1 MPARAHPD
9 DIAAAGYGGGREAE
23 LRAAASA
30 IDAVADRL
38 RRELRMQSD
47 FFWKDKVPSAVEI
60 RRAAKKRYAELVE
73 SLVLARAEV
82 SDAHTAR
89 LEVLVRIQA
98 GVPVEPK
105 ARALASAALREA
117 VENLDLAAGA
127 AALGRR
133 AVERAEAALLA
144 ERGDAM
150 AAD

>member
-1 MPARAHPD
+1 
-9 DIAAAGYGGGREAE
+9 
-23 LRAAASA
+23 
-30 IDAVADRL
+30 
-38 RRELRMQSD
+38 
-47 FFWKDKVPSAVEI
+47 VEI
-60 RRAAKKRYAELVE
+60 RRAAKKRCAELVE